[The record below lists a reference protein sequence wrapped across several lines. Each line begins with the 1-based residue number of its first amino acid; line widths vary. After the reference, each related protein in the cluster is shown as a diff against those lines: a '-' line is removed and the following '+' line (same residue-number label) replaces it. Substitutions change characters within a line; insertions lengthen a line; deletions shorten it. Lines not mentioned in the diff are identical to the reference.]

1 MRHSCSDDMCLL
13 IDVTSVRGMRFVW
26 YVPHVFL
33 FLLRNHEF
41 VLHYA
46 LSQAPTVAVLNATDR
61 WFPVVFFCRFRSIV
75 ASKTNEGMDVAHH
88 FVSPLVLRS
97 LVDKLT
103 SYQAPAVTGTAEGN
117 NRVSKYGRTP
127 GSVNVTPASEEEAAE
142 EVAVPPPTVVEDLVI
157 KLLACLMVHPQQGQ
171 RARLVLRDEVPENVY
186 MALHRAGSVPADIKG
201 DSVTAQPP
209 PPHRDTDHKLYPKK
223 GNAAAGA
230 AGAEPVFATGGAKAP
245 ESLARPLS
253 IFINPVEEET
263 APVTVKNVEDAVIKE
278 EDVEPSVS
286 VSEASHSQ
294 SPTRREGSLRR
305 SVVSVLK
312 SQRTT
317 ESSRLPSVAASSASG
332 TDAYGGGGAG
342 AGTPNGKGKGMWQRA
357 SVSWAKSSLNPVNG
371 GNGDVY
377 LAKAA
382 AKAEAVDVVNE
393 ERPLTLPVSSPK
405 PDPLKARTLS
415 MRALATRLSPKP
427 VLELSPA
434 NSGSTKGRSMRGWGS
449 SSVASTSPGKSV
461 SPKPNDGRRG
471 F

>member
-1 MRHSCSDDMCLL
+1 MVRRVGLFAFCLGSIPTIPTGDVQHTPCCCCS
-13 IDVTSVRGMRFVW
+13 
-26 YVPHVFL
+26 
-33 FLLRNHEF
+33 
-41 VLHYA
+41 
-46 LSQAPTVAVLNATDR
+46 
-61 WFPVVFFCRFRSIV
+61 FFCFARFRSIV

-127 GSVNVTPASEEEAAE
+127 GSVNVTPAGEEDVPE
-142 EVAVPPPTVVEDLVI
+142 EDAVPPPTVVEDLVI

-201 DSVTAQPP
+201 DSATAQPP

-253 IFINPVEEET
+253 IFLNPGEVET
-263 APVTVKNVEDAVIKE
+263 APVTVKNVERAVIQE
-278 EDVEPSVS
+278 EVVVAPS

-305 SVVSVLK
+305 SVVSALK
-312 SQRTT
+312 SQRTA
-317 ESSRLPSVAASSASG
+317 ESSRLPSVAVSSASG
-332 TDAYGGGGAG
+332 RDAYSGGGGAG
-342 AGTPNGKGKGMWQRA
+342 TPGGRGKAMWQRA
-357 SVSWAKSSLNPVNG
+357 SVSWAKSSLNPHNG

-377 LAKAA
+377 HAKAA
-382 AKAEAVDVVNE
+382 ARAEKVDVVHE
-393 ERPLTLPVSSPK
+393 ERPLTLPVASPK
-405 PDPLKARTLS
+405 PDPIKARTLS
-415 MRALATRLSPKP
+415 MRALATRLSPRP
-427 VLELSPA
+427 ASELSPT
-434 NSGSTKGRSMRGWGS
+434 NSGSTKGRSVRGWGS
-449 SSVASTSPGKSV
+449 SSVASTSPGKSI
-461 SPKPNDGRRG
+461 SPRPNDGRRG

>member
-1 MRHSCSDDMCLL
+1 M
-13 IDVTSVRGMRFVW
+13 
-26 YVPHVFL
+26 
-33 FLLRNHEF
+33 
-41 VLHYA
+41 
-46 LSQAPTVAVLNATDR
+46 
-61 WFPVVFFCRFRSIV
+61 

-97 LVDKLT
+97 LVDKLA
-103 SYQAPAVTGTAEGN
+103 SYQAPAVTGTADGN

-127 GSVNVTPASEEEAAE
+127 GSVNVTPAGENEVPEEE
-142 EVAVPPPTVVEDLVI
+142 VLPPPTVVEDLVI

-171 RARLVLRDEVPENVY
+171 RARLVVRDEVPENVY

-201 DSVTAQPP
+201 DSATAQPP

-223 GNAAAGA
+223 GNAGAGA

-253 IFINPVEEET
+253 IFLNPAEEDT
-263 APVTVKNVEDAVIKE
+263 APVTVKNVERAVIE
-278 EDVEPSVS
+278 EEVVVVS
-286 VSEASHSQ
+286 VSEASHSP
-294 SPTRREGSLRR
+294 SPTKREGSLRR
-305 SVVSVLK
+305 SVVSALK
-312 SQRTT
+312 SQRNA
-317 ESSRLPSVAASSASG
+317 ESSRLPSVAANGASG
-332 TDAYGGGGAG
+332 RDAYGSGGGAG
-342 AGTPNGKGKGMWQRA
+342 TPSGKGKGMWQRA

-382 AKAEAVDVVNE
+382 AKAEKVDVVHE

-405 PDPLKARTLS
+405 PDPVKARTLS
-415 MRALATRLSPKP
+415 MRALATRLSPRP
-427 VLELSPA
+427 ASELSPT
-434 NSGSTKGRSMRGWGS
+434 NSGSTKGRSTRGWGS
-449 SSVASTSPGKSV
+449 SSVASTSPGRST